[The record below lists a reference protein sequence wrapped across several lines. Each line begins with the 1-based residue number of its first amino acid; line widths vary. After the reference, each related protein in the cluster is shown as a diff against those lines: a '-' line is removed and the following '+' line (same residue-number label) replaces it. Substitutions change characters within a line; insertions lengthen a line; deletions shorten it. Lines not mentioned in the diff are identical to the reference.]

1 MKLLLHASVI
11 CAMLVGSDYTIQ
23 RGADTRAVLNSG
35 APHSILV
42 RASLGAHHVTEAARR
57 QIARLWN

>member
-1 MKLLLHASVI
+1 MKLLLHAIVI
-11 CAMLVGSDYTIQ
+11 CATLVGSDYAIQ
-23 RGADTRAVLNSG
+23 RGADMQAVLNGS

-42 RASLGAHHVTEAARR
+42 RASLGAHHATEAVRR